1 MYDFYLTQ
9 DYFTEFLK
17 KGSSQRGHWPMH
29 GIYVNFHSV
38 KTEIDT
44 CVDQAFELI
53 ATVTESMVILCA
65 MTEFHIKCISDLPD
79 FRTVTGKRQFLS
91 LTAQRVV
98 DRIWFNT
105 NVAAIHKE
113 NEETSFAYCCW
124 LDLEE
129 DMIACD
135 MG

>member
-1 MYDFYLTQ
+1 
-9 DYFTEFLK
+9 
-17 KGSSQRGHWPMH
+17 MH

-44 CVDQAFELI
+44 CVDQAFELM
-53 ATVTESMVILCA
+53 ATVTESMVILCT
-65 MTEFHIKCISDLPD
+65 MTEFHMKYISDLPD
-79 FRTVTGKRQFLS
+79 LPNISRTATGKRQFLS
-91 LTAQRVV
+91 LPAQRVV

-124 LDLEE
+124 LSLEE